1 MKIKRK
7 DKPIP
12 IFNSYGGLSVEDWT
26 NLNAG
31 ETAEIKSV
39 PDALVDYVEEVKEPK
54 KVEEVKKP
62 KKIIK
67 PKKEEKE

>member
-12 IFNSYGGLSVEDWT
+12 IFNSYCGLSVEDWT

-31 ETAEIKSV
+31 ETADIKSV

-54 KVEEVKKP
+54 K
-62 KKIIK
+62 IIK
-67 PKKEEKE
+67 PKKEEE